1 MNLTCISI
9 KNETELNFK
18 EKRKEVSVP
27 LCDVVFFESCGHY
40 ITIHTNSLNTYSTR
54 CTMAELADLVLGDV
68 FVRVHNGIIV
78 NLSYVKR
85 LDYKGAVLNSAW
97 RRVPV
102 SRTRRESAEAAFEKF
117 KRKI

>member
-40 ITIHTNSLNTYSTR
+40 ITIHTNSLTTHSTR
-54 CTMAELADLVLGDV
+54 CTMTELAKLLTDSS
-68 FVRVHNGIIV
+68 FARVHNGIIV

-85 LDYKGAVLNSAW
+85 LDYKGAVLNSPW
-97 RRVPV
+97 GRVPV
-102 SRTRRESAEAAFEKF
+102 SRTRRDSAEAAFEKF
-117 KRKI
+117 KRKL